1 MKRRDISYHLRNEV
15 LFKSRLRTGRITGGE
30 MSGAKL
36 LRVEQEICER
46 RTDHNPVSPNKEE
59 STERPIVSDGRV

>member
-1 MKRRDISYHLRNEV
+1 M